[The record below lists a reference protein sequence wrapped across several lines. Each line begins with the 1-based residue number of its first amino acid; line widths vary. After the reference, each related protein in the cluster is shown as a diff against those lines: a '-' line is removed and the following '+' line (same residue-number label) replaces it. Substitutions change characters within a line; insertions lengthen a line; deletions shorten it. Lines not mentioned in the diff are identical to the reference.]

1 MEKLSLLFKLTIVS
15 IIISSCTEKKEFCD
29 CISENYIEKIT
40 ESGCEWI
47 NALSSEE
54 KDAES
59 TICIEIDPIPEEEV
73 EDRFNDLEDSFDDID
88 FDEDINKDEKENP
101 IINV

>member
-1 MEKLSLLFKLTIVS
+1 MEKLSLLFKLTIVF
-15 IIISSCTEKKEFCD
+15 IIISSCTHKKEYCD
-29 CISENYIEKIT
+29 CISKNSIEDMT
-40 ESGCEWI
+40 EPGCEWI

-54 KDAES
+54 KNAES
-59 TICIEIDPIPEEEV
+59 AICIETDPILEEEV